1 LNTPGLVDLLVT
13 FIACEIVTGR
23 RLTEILGSHPGRFC
37 GGMAAAAGLAA
48 VRPLAMLLCGNPG
61 GSVCAGRFTD

>member
-1 LNTPGLVDLLVT
+1 LVT

-37 GGMAAAAGLAA
+37 GRTAATARPAVSPRFHAAL
-48 VRPLAMLLCGNPG
+48 RQSPD
-61 GSVCAGRFTD
+61 GSVCAGRFPD

>member
-1 LNTPGLVDLLVT
+1 LVDLLVT

-37 GGMAAAAGLAA
+37 GRKAAARPAPSS
-48 VRPLAMLLCGNPG
+48 PLAMLLCGNPG
-61 GSVCAGRFTD
+61 SAVCAGWFTD